1 MGKLND
7 NQKKFM
13 IAMLSSKTIAE
24 ATKKAGISA
33 QTGYNYMN
41 DQSFKRELKAFRRA
55 KFEQATS
62 KIVDSVDEAVEVLRS
77 VMNDDEEVGA
87 TRVQA
92 ARTIIANAF
101 KSYELQEIEERL
113 ENIEQLLA
121 EQGGD

>member
-1 MGKLND
+1 MDKLNE
-7 NQKKFM
+7 NQKKFI
-13 IAMLSSKTIAE
+13 IAMLASKTIAE
-24 ATKKAGISA
+24 ASEKARIST

-41 DQSFKRELKAFRRA
+41 NQTVKEELKKLRRDS
-55 KFEQATS
+55 FEQATS